1 MPPKNPPYVLRVQ
14 CPVYV
19 HKGVQ
24 LYLSLCSAGTY
35 TKLGPFY
42 LNDSLSQ
49 SFCLSL
55 VCSICNIFNH
65 FAYYIGAEITA
76 CGSHYGGMIQF

>member
-1 MPPKNPPYVLRVQ
+1 MVVCPKNLPYVLRVQ

-35 TKLGPFY
+35 TKTRTFY

-49 SFCLSL
+49 SFALAWSAASAISL
-55 VCSICNIFNH
+55 IISLITSALNNGPAGV
-65 FAYYIGAEITA
+65 ITA
-76 CGSHYGGMIQF
+76 A